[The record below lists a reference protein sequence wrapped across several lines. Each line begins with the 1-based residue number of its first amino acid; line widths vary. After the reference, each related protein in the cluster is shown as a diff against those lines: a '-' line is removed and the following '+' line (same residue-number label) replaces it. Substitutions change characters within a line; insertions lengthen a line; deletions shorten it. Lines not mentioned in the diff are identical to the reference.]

1 MPPRRRPAAIMEGR
15 RGEVHRGVRAGALR
29 RPARA
34 EARDPP
40 VPKEVEWLPLSKIT
54 LGELNQKQKV
64 VLEGRYWKSPV
75 LVAGETRG
83 VIVNEA
89 DATWRIW
96 VTGTQSESLLRE
108 VSGRCKE
115 LRVHVCPD
123 PCDRL
128 VWAKDLIHGLRYH
141 VQGDSVEDWWTN
153 LEEVPREKAG
163 PREGDPLHRLREEM
177 GAREKE
183 GDLQY
188 SPEGVEPP
196 ARPGEVAEEKAV
208 KKGKKKKAK
217 LKVQLEAPLK
227 EVFKRTALD
236 PDADVRV
243 ELMRKARKIRR
254 GKKRKKKGS
263 RSRSRGSS
271 REESGESTE
280 SSSLGEKRIATSEL
294 FESERRSL
302 RLWRRVPG
310 ALTHAA
316 ILDMQEQM
324 LTAHGYQNRPV
335 AEGASGSRGGTVF
348 SGPSATT
355 HGRSTSPGITS
366 FGDDCGPML
375 ARPHCGRVGR
385 GQSTTE
391 GPPGH
396 CKRYNHRSRQATGVG
411 RSGPAVPPDY
421 TGGRRKAGRELQA
434 EDRVFRRNTGRWHWE
449 ARDSFKGGKGKDKGR
464 REKGKGDGKFK
475 DKGNRK
481 GDGKKKEDK
490 GDKE

>member
-1 MPPRRRPAAIMEGR
+1 MEGR

-335 AEGASGSRGGTVF
+335 AEGAVAPVVAQYFRAHLQPHMGG
-348 SGPSATT
+348 A
-355 HGRSTSPGITS
+355 
-366 FGDDCGPML
+366 L
-375 ARPHCGRVGR
+375 ARESLHLATIVNLRLRGRIAAALDVASQRLKALQAIAR
-385 GQSTTE
+385 GTTTE
-391 GPPGH
+391 VA
-396 CKRYNHRSRQATGVG
+396 RRRVG